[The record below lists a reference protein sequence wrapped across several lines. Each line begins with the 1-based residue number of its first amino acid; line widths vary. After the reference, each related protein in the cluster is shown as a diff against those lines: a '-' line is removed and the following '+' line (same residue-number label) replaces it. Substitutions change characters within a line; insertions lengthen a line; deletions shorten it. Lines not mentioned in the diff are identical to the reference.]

1 MTPAGFPHS
10 DIHGSKP
17 ACGSPWLYAAYHVFL
32 RRPVPWH
39 PPCALSNLIVTKLS
53 SCQRIAMQSLIV
65 FFLLRPTAKLS
76 HFCAHTLF
84 PEFRNWFLYKMF
96 FHLAVQFSKYILR
109 PSRFARWLPARIFQ
123 ILCAFRFAFAHPP
136 KIRFLSIPENDTGS
150 RRRTVISTT
159 LHFRF
164 VDFSPLRLSALSCST
179 NSLACVCIDLE

>member
-17 ACGSPWLYAAYHVFL
+17 ACGSPWLFAAYHVFL

-76 HFCAHTLF
+76 HFHALCSDLH
-84 PEFRNWFLYKMF
+84 
-96 FHLAVQFSKYILR
+96 H
-109 PSRFARWLPARIFQ
+109 RFATGFFTRCFPSGCAVFKVQIRFSLSRSLKTIQVQEEEQSFARSIDRNFFALLATFVFAHL
-123 ILCAFRFAFAHPP
+123 LCAQQTF
-136 KIRFLSIPENDTGS
+136 
-150 RRRTVISTT
+150 
-159 LHFRF
+159 
-164 VDFSPLRLSALSCST
+164 
-179 NSLACVCIDLE
+179 VCIDLVSSLTISGLLAP